1 MTSTLRDVAF
11 HSAIGKL
18 IACLDNSN
26 FWRELISL
34 IFENIPTDNWAAL
47 IFSNH
52 RPHLLDFAR
61 WGNDGDE
68 SDPLVKDYMTG
79 LYILDPFYIAN
90 REHPQSGLFHLPDI
104 APEYFQQTEY
114 FKLYFTHYV
123 AVDEVQFNV
132 TLDHERTLC
141 LSLGSKQMFTADHID
156 NFRLIQPWIIALM
169 RQRMNFENDER
180 KNFSYRQPWQDTF
193 DKTIERLGN
202 PLTPREMEVVRLVIS
217 GFSNKEIARKLTL
230 SIETVK
236 VHRRH
241 IYVKLKINSQTG
253 LFALFFQSSPMGDA
267 QGSPM

>member
-1 MTSTLRDVAF
+1 MLTALQDVAF
-11 HSAIGKL
+11 HSAIGNL
-18 IACLDNSN
+18 INRLDASD

-34 IFENIPTDNWAAL
+34 VHENIPTDNWAVL

-61 WGNDGDE
+61 WGDE
-68 SDPLVKDYMTG
+68 SDEADPMVKHYMTG
-79 LYILDPFYIAN
+79 LYLLDPFYIAN
-90 REHPQSGLFHLPDI
+90 RENPKTGFFHLSEI

-114 FKLYFTHYV
+114 FKLYFTHYI
-123 AVDEVQFNV
+123 ALDEVQFNV
-132 TLDHERTLC
+132 MLDHERTLC
-141 LSLGSKQMFTADHID
+141 LSLGSKKIFQKEQID
-156 NFRLIQPWIIALM
+156 RFKIIQPWIISLM

-180 KNFSYRQPWQDTF
+180 KDFSYRQPWQDTF

-217 GFSNKEIARKLTL
+217 GFSNKEIARKLAL

-241 IYVKLKINSQTG
+241 IYVKLNINSQTG
-253 LFALFFQSSPMGDA
+253 LFALFFRSSPIGY
-267 QGSPM
+267 SPK